1 MQLEEYLEVQVP
13 DVVRIK
19 GHRIGLE
26 HIIERYQEG
35 FSPEEIAL
43 DFPGLSLEKIYAVIT
58 YYLHNQKESDAYV
71 ARVNACAESA
81 YRLWDADPSPASL
94 RLRAIKEQRERYR
107 KSA

>member
-1 MQLEEYLEVQVP
+1 MQLEEYLEVQGP

-26 HIIERYQEG
+26 HIVERYQEG

-43 DFPGLSLEKIYAVIT
+43 DFPGLSLEKIYAVIA

-71 ARVNACAESA
+71 ARVNAHAESA